1 MTDYPGRVRIS
12 HYVDD
17 QAGDGAGDR
26 PGDSLDVRLIGLRD
40 SYAYAVVI
48 DQGNR
53 EANGGVYNIQLDMDR
68 PEVGKSWTS
77 CTCPSRSTCRH
88 ITAASAELA
97 RVLDRTATGDFVTAV
112 SGALQENPP
121 APTGDRPEFL
131 IDRFFITA
139 TRPRLVSVL
148 RGLSTDGAE
157 SETAFDAVHRAALED
172 LGSPA
177 DDLVGLRREIDATC
191 GRARLLEGEELED
204 AAERI
209 RHATSTAE
217 RLLPDQA
224 GDVALELRRFLDIL
238 RLRLL
243 NADDEHGL
251 LADAVSGVEY
261 LYRCVCMLT
270 CTSPGTRRELGQWI
284 VAFTRRDVA
293 LEPVMSVIDY
303 RDALRDAGLASLDE
317 ALAAW
322 ERELAA
328 DPIARKFEDAVD
340 EVTEQFHYEAEQ
352 SSYDEWGFGSDDEG
366 TWQPTAWD
374 ERASAQGRAAR
385 LRSEADQCRWN
396 VKDNR

>member
-1 MTDYPGRVRIS
+1 
-12 HYVDD
+12 
-17 QAGDGAGDR
+17 
-26 PGDSLDVRLIGLRD
+26 
-40 SYAYAVVI
+40 YAYAVVV
-48 DQGNR
+48 DYGCDRGSR
-53 EANGGVYNIQLDMDR
+53 ETNGVYNIQLDMDR
-68 PEVGKSWTS
+68 PEVGNSWTS

-88 ITAASAELA
+88 ITAANAELT

-131 IDRFFITA
+131 IDRFLITA

-148 RGLSTDGAE
+148 RGLIADGAE
-157 SETAFDAVHRAALED
+157 SETVFDAVHRAALED

-204 AAERI
+204 AAERV

-270 CTSPGTRRELGQWI
+270 CTSPENRRELGQWI
-284 VAFTRRDVA
+284 VDYTRRDVA
-293 LEPVMSVIDY
+293 TEPVIDVLDY
-303 RDALRDAGLASLDE
+303 KEVLGEVGLASLDE